1 MAKEIDD
8 MSRAELEAL
17 IASKGATT
25 SSDTNSFL
33 RDAGAYLKEH
43 MEIPVGMG
51 GAVGGALA
59 GSAVMPGIGTAIGG
73 LVGGALGS
81 GVGSGISDINAGER
95 VDFGD
100 VGKEMALSAGMDIA
114 TLGAAKVLRP
124 IANVLGASARSV
136 RDSVIPSAR
145 RRLIDEL
152 PDMNLIEAGTPESM
166 RITQRFLI
174 EEGSSAAGL
183 SAVQT
188 GMAHFLRRTAEGIG
202 DIGLFSSG
210 QARARVAANNKA
222 IHDGL
227 QGLIRDGGTTGQVGE
242 EVFGILET
250 GKKAAIKM
258 YGDGLEAM
266 VKESGYKRVSTAPIA
281 NQLLAFRKKYASNLG
296 DNLSRGVGK
305 KADKLLDDLM
315 ESNIVKGL
323 TTKTIKTADLATLVA
338 FQTRVS
344 RMINKVMPNSK
355 GADPNAYR
363 ELSEL
368 NTMVKKGMAEAIN
381 EISPNAKKTYEL
393 MNKTYGS
400 TMQGLL
406 PKINSSFI
414 AAAEKSDYDTLGRLL
429 VNNTNNSKV
438 GAMMSSI
445 DEAYKTMGKKGVPK
459 GSPKNAKEAKMAVR
473 QAYVS
478 NMFRDINE
486 QTDFTTYSKMAADL
500 SHPESAKKA
509 RMIMGEE
516 YSTYK
521 KLINA
526 ISDTSGGNPSL
537 GFQLAVRQKE
547 LGAISQVGGIAQVGG
562 AAGVGA
568 TGALGTMA
576 AVLLLPA
583 IASNLATNRNAVNA
597 LLGLNAKIAR
607 GVIND
612 ESVALGVSNILK
624 MAIPDQEERDAI
636 GVDIN
641 W

>member
-1 MAKEIDD
+1 
-8 MSRAELEAL
+8 
-17 IASKGATT
+17 
-25 SSDTNSFL
+25 
-33 RDAGAYLKEH
+33 
-43 MEIPVGMG
+43 
-51 GAVGGALA
+51 
-59 GSAVMPGIGTAIGG
+59 
-73 LVGGALGS
+73 
-81 GVGSGISDINAGER
+81 
-95 VDFGD
+95 
-100 VGKEMALSAGMDIA
+100 
-114 TLGAAKVLRP
+114 
-124 IANVLGASARSV
+124 
-136 RDSVIPSAR
+136 
-145 RRLIDEL
+145 
-152 PDMNLIEAGTPESM
+152 
-166 RITQRFLI
+166 
-174 EEGSSAAGL
+174 
-183 SAVQT
+183 
-188 GMAHFLRRTAEGIG
+188 
-202 DIGLFSSG
+202 
-210 QARARVAANNKA
+210 
-222 IHDGL
+222 
-227 QGLIRDGGTTGQVGE
+227 
-242 EVFGILET
+242 
-250 GKKAAIKM
+250 
-258 YGDGLEAM
+258 
-266 VKESGYKRVSTAPIA
+266 
-281 NQLLAFRKKYASNLG
+281 
-296 DNLSRGVGK
+296 
-305 KADKLLDDLM
+305 
-315 ESNIVKGL
+315 
-323 TTKTIKTADLATLVA
+323 
-338 FQTRVS
+338 
-344 RMINKVMPNSK
+344 
-355 GADPNAYR
+355 
-363 ELSEL
+363 
-368 NTMVKKGMAEAIN
+368 
-381 EISPNAKKTYEL
+381 

-459 GSPKNAKEAKMAVR
+459 GSPKNAKEAKKAVR

-478 NMFRDINE
+478 NMFRDIND

-547 LGAISQVGGIAQVGG
+547 LGAIAQVGG

-583 IASNLATNRNAVNA
+583 IAGNLATNRNAVNA